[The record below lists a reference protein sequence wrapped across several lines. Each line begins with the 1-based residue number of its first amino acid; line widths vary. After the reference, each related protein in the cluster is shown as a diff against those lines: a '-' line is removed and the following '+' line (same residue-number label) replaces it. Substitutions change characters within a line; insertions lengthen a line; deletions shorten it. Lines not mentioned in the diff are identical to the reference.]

1 MSSNIEDDNMQH
13 YVNIKFHSED
23 ARPALPTRPD
33 RRSEVM
39 VSPSLGNEYEKI
51 KEREE
56 DLERIHRRSRELI
69 RGQYEEGEEERQTIN
84 TFRPARHVFIK
95 NKRCQSKIVIIFNAR

>member
-13 YVNIKFHSED
+13 YVNIKFHSDE
-23 ARPALPTRPD
+23 ARPALPPRPD
-33 RRSEVM
+33 RRSEVTA
-39 VSPSLGNEYEKI
+39 LGNEYERI

-69 RGQYEEGEEERQTIN
+69 RGQYEEGEGQNMN
-84 TFRPARHVFIK
+84 TFRPARHVFI
-95 NKRCQSKIVIIFNAR
+95 R